1 MKMTLEEQRQ
11 IENEM
16 IFRRMNEKVGTD
28 LDAVDAMHVED
39 GNPHLVRNDDFLLRF
54 KCECSDEKCEVR
66 IPLKLSKYREIHADR
81 SKFIV
86 KTNHQIDSIEKVIT
100 EEENYNVV
108 RKYKTTSEPGDTLK
122 DTTIDNS

>member
-1 MKMTLEEQRQ
+1 MSAEERKQ

-66 IPLKLSKYREIHADR
+66 IPLKLSKYREIHTDR
-81 SKFIV
+81 NKFIV

-108 RKYKTTSEPGDTLK
+108 RKNKSTPEPGDTLNV
-122 DTTIDNS
+122 TTIDNS